1 MNQPHQPPTTE
12 DLQQALR
19 GNCLRQAEALHQRIG
34 EAVACLRE
42 SNHLGALG
50 ALAGVDE
57 KLRELST
64 ALKLIPRLEYRKK
77 S

>member
-1 MNQPHQPPTTE
+1 MKLIQRLPTTE
-12 DLQQALR
+12 DLRQSIR
-19 GNCLRQAEALHQRIG
+19 DDCRKQAEAIYERMG
-34 EAVACLRE
+34 EAVECLRAG
-42 SNHLGALG
+42 NHLGALG